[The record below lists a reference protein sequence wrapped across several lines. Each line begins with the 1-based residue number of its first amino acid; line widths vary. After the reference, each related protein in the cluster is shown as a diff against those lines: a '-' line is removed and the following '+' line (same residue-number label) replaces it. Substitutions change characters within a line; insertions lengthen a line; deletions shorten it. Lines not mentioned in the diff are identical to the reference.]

1 LSRYWEP
8 DLSNAGV
15 LPAKKAARRKSKDQQ
30 LAMRSLTKLGL
41 ALGLWLLAIPVFAT
55 DLAILHNGFSVRHER
70 RENLGAV
77 TRLYLGNGNSSYVD
91 IATDQIERFE
101 KEPSAPVTPAP
112 VALVAPATEK
122 PRNLNELINT
132 ISDRHHL
139 DPDLISS
146 VIHAESG
153 FNPRAVSPKGA
164 RGLMQLMPQTA
175 SKLGVSNGFDPSANV
190 EGGTRYLSELLERYN
205 FDVVKAL
212 AAYNAGPGRVEQY
225 RGVPPYY
232 ETQAYVAR
240 IVRDFNRKKL
250 AQRQAAAAATAKAGP
265 KKKIRQ
271 QPEMVKQAAIPHALS
286 QPAR

>member
-1 LSRYWEP
+1 
-8 DLSNAGV
+8 
-15 LPAKKAARRKSKDQQ
+15 
-30 LAMRSLTKLGL
+30 MRNLNKLGL
-41 ALGLWLLAIPVFAT
+41 ALGLALLAIPAFAT

-77 TRLYLGNGNSSYVD
+77 TRLYLSMGNSSYVD

-101 KEPSAPVTPAP
+101 KDLAPP
-112 VALVAPATEK
+112 VAPLAVAPLAGAPPLKSK
-122 PRNLNELINT
+122 PQNLNEVINA

-175 SKLGVSNGFDPSANV
+175 SKLGVANSFDPGANV
-190 EGGTRYLSELLERYN
+190 EGGTRYLSELLQRYN
-205 FDVVKAL
+205 FDLVKAL

-232 ETQAYVAR
+232 ETRVYVAK

-250 AQRQAAAAATAKAGP
+250 AERKAAVAKSSQNEKAAQRPVAA
-265 KKKIRQ
+265 
-271 QPEMVKQAAIPHALS
+271 KQAALPNVAF
-286 QPAR
+286 QPAP

>member
-1 LSRYWEP
+1 MR
-8 DLSNAGV
+8 DLG
-15 LPAKKAARRKSKDQQ
+15 
-30 LAMRSLTKLGL
+30 KLGL
-41 ALGLWLLAIPVFAT
+41 ALGLWFFAISGFAT

-77 TRLYLGNGNSSYVD
+77 TRLYLSTGNSSYVD

-101 KEPSAPVTPAP
+101 KDITPPSP
-112 VALVAPATEK
+112 VAGAPLAAASPLVAPLTLTAPSK
-122 PRNLNELINT
+122 PQSLNEVINS
-132 ISDRHHL
+132 ISDQHHL

-175 SKLGVSNGFDPSANV
+175 SKLGVTNSFDPRANV
-190 EGGTRYLSELLERYN
+190 EGGTRYLSELLQHYN
-205 FDVVKAL
+205 FDLVKAL

-232 ETQAYVAR
+232 ETRVYVAK

-250 AQRQAAAAATAKAGP
+250 AQRKAAAATAKLN
-265 KKKIRQ
+265 KKVTL
-271 QPEMVKQAAIPHALS
+271 PPATVKQAALPNSAS
-286 QPAR
+286 PSPR

>member
-175 SKLGVSNGFDPSANV
+175 SKLGVSNAFDPSANV

>member
-1 LSRYWEP
+1 
-8 DLSNAGV
+8 
-15 LPAKKAARRKSKDQQ
+15 
-30 LAMRSLTKLGL
+30 MRNLNRLGL
-41 ALGLWLLAIPVFAT
+41 ALGLALLAIPAFAT

-77 TRLYLGNGNSSYVD
+77 TRLYLSVGNSSYVD
-91 IATDQIERFE
+91 IATNQIERFE
-101 KEPSAPVTPAP
+101 KDLAPPITP
-112 VALVAPATEK
+112 VSVAPLAGAPPLK
-122 PRNLNELINT
+122 PKPQNLNEVINA

-175 SKLGVSNGFDPSANV
+175 SKLGVVNSFDPGANV
-190 EGGTRYLSELLERYN
+190 EGGTRYLSELLQRYN
-205 FDVVKAL
+205 FDLVKAL

-232 ETQAYVAR
+232 ETRVYVAK

-250 AQRQAAAAATAKAGP
+250 AERKAAAAMAKSSQN
-265 KKKIRQ
+265 KKAAQR
-271 QPEMVKQAAIPHALS
+271 PVTVKQAALPDVAS
-286 QPAR
+286 QPAP

>member
-1 LSRYWEP
+1 MR
-8 DLSNAGV
+8 DLG
-15 LPAKKAARRKSKDQQ
+15 
-30 LAMRSLTKLGL
+30 KLGL
-41 ALGLWLLAIPVFAT
+41 ALGLWFLAISAFAS

-77 TRLYLGNGNSSYVD
+77 TRLYLSTGNSSYVD

-101 KEPSAPVTPAP
+101 KDMTPPPP
-112 VALVAPATEK
+112 VAGAPLAAASPLVAPLTLTAPSK
-122 PRNLNELINT
+122 PRSLNEVINS
-132 ISDRHHL
+132 ISDQHHL

-175 SKLGVSNGFDPSANV
+175 SKLGVTNSFDPRANV
-190 EGGTRYLSELLERYN
+190 EGGTRYLSELLQRYN
-205 FDVVKAL
+205 FDLVKAL

-232 ETQAYVAR
+232 ETRAYVAK

-250 AQRQAAAAATAKAGP
+250 AQRKAAAATAKLN
-265 KKKIRQ
+265 KKVT
-271 QPEMVKQAAIPHALS
+271 PTPATVKQAALPNNAS
-286 QPAR
+286 QSPR